1 MTSFRDLLADRQPTQ
16 LRMLTWAS
24 VVVLL
29 ALHVFLSLSAS
40 ARMSPTYDE
49 GVYVTGGY
57 SYWAFHDFRLQPE
70 NGMLPQR
77 YIALPVYL
85 SSGFHFPKLDSPAWK
100 ESELWTLSDEFMF
113 RVGNDLNA
121 ILFRG
126 RAAVALIGASVC
138 LLVFWWSRELYGTTG
153 GLLSLTLC
161 ALSPTMLAH
170 AGLMTSDMMVTLF
183 LLLSCRLLWK
193 NLHVVS
199 PANVALGCLSVTGL
213 FLSKFSAAAII
224 PVAGLMVIARFV
236 SARPIEVASLRGAT
250 HELSSRRAKGLA
262 IVALIATYVL
272 VSICLVW
279 AAYEFRYSAFAE
291 QGGAGSTFYKFK
303 SIAECCRHLGA
314 KGVAIQWMAKHH
326 LLPEAYLYGAAYIL
340 MHLERYAFWNGDYS
354 TSGWRLFFPY
364 CFLVKTPLPLLALAG
379 TLAAIALRR
388 LKLERRTSSLY
399 EIVPLWS
406 LIGVYACIAISSTLN
421 IGHRYILP
429 LYPPLF
435 ILCGSAAAWLRSE
448 RAMMRMLLP
457 VLLALFLVE
466 SARAYPHYL
475 AYFNQITGRE
485 HAYEHL
491 ADSSLDWGQ
500 DLPGLKQWLDRHG
513 WDGSPKRRV
522 FLTYFGTAEPEHY
535 GIRASLLPV
544 ERIPPNPSPPQPGL
558 YCVSATSLQCVYAQ
572 VQGAWT
578 DKYETSYQAL
588 RKYLEGVR
596 NMPLPE
602 AVKAVGGT
610 ERWQQLGTT
619 YYVLSVARLDGLSQ
633 TRRADRHGWVLDFVV
648 STLAAGLEPRIK

>member
-1 MTSFRDLLADRQPTQ
+1 M
-16 LRMLTWAS
+16 
-24 VVVLL
+24 
-29 ALHVFLSLSAS
+29 
-40 ARMSPTYDE
+40 
-49 GVYVTGGY
+49 
-57 SYWAFHDFRLQPE
+57 
-70 NGMLPQR
+70 
-77 YIALPVYL
+77 
-85 SSGFHFPKLDSPAWK
+85 
-100 ESELWTLSDEFMF
+100 
-113 RVGNDLNA
+113 
-121 ILFRG
+121 
-126 RAAVALIGASVC
+126 
-138 LLVFWWSRELYGTTG
+138 
-153 GLLSLTLC
+153 
-161 ALSPTMLAH
+161 
-170 AGLMTSDMMVTLF
+170 
-183 LLLSCRLLWK
+183 
-193 NLHVVS
+193 
-199 PANVALGCLSVTGL
+199 
-213 FLSKFSAAAII
+213 
-224 PVAGLMVIARFV
+224 
-236 SARPIEVASLRGAT
+236 
-250 HELSSRRAKGLA
+250 
-262 IVALIATYVL
+262 ALIATYVL

-291 QGGAGSTFYKFK
+291 QGGAGSAFYKFK
-303 SIAECCRHLGA
+303 SIAECCRHLVR

-435 ILCGSAAAWLRSE
+435 ILCGGAAAWLRSK
-448 RAMMRMLLP
+448 RATMRMLLP

-572 VQGAWT
+572 QGAWT

-588 RKYLEGVR
+588 RKYLEGVQY
-596 NMPLPE
+596 
-602 AVKAVGGT
+602 A
-610 ERWQQLGTT
+610 
-619 YYVLSVARLDGLSQ
+619 
-633 TRRADRHGWVLDFVV
+633 
-648 STLAAGLEPRIK
+648 AAGGRQGGRRDREVAVSCLSWKWNLRPVGLA

>member
-1 MTSFRDLLADRQPTQ
+1 MPE
-16 LRMLTWAS
+16 
-24 VVVLL
+24 
-29 ALHVFLSLSAS
+29 
-40 ARMSPTYDE
+40 ARFISSNRSP
-49 GVYVTGGY
+49 
-57 SYWAFHDFRLQPE
+57 
-70 NGMLPQR
+70 N
-77 YIALPVYL
+77 
-85 SSGFHFPKLDSPAWK
+85 
-100 ESELWTLSDEFMF
+100 
-113 RVGNDLNA
+113 
-121 ILFRG
+121 
-126 RAAVALIGASVC
+126 
-138 LLVFWWSRELYGTTG
+138 
-153 GLLSLTLC
+153 
-161 ALSPTMLAH
+161 
-170 AGLMTSDMMVTLF
+170 
-183 LLLSCRLLWK
+183 
-193 NLHVVS
+193 
-199 PANVALGCLSVTGL
+199 
-213 FLSKFSAAAII
+213 AAA
-224 PVAGLMVIARFV
+224 
-236 SARPIEVASLRGAT
+236 T
-250 HELSSRRAKGLA
+250 
-262 IVALIATYVL
+262 
-272 VSICLVW
+272 
-279 AAYEFRYSAFAE
+279 
-291 QGGAGSTFYKFK
+291 
-303 SIAECCRHLGA
+303 LGA

-435 ILCGSAAAWLRSE
+435 ILCGGAAAWLRSK
-448 RAMMRMLLP
+448 RATMRMLLP

-558 YCVSATSLQCVYAQ
+558 YCVTNVASMRLRASARRSGPTS
-572 VQGAWT
+572 T
-578 DKYETSYQAL
+578 
-588 RKYLEGVR
+588 RH
-596 NMPLPE
+596 P
-602 AVKAVGGT
+602 
-610 ERWQQLGTT
+610 
-619 YYVLSVARLDGLSQ
+619 
-633 TRRADRHGWVLDFVV
+633 TRRCV
-648 STLAAGLEPRIK
+648 SILKACAICRCRRPSRRSEGPRGGSSSERLTTC